1 MDNSLSFHQEL
12 FDETSCVDYLFDETS
27 SDYKQSKEPHHQYF
41 YKAIKD
47 SIENEDNEDIDIS
60 YSFNSVLDSVSRES
74 FLDGEN
80 TSIGQSKLQKYSR
93 TKELIDS
100 IIKKETKYI
109 CDSYYIPQK
118 EFSGVVDALNWQEG
132 KFSALMT
139 ETNTKEQ
146 ISVEFNIDDF
156 QWKSDIELLQI
167 GSQIVWLLGQDVN
180 IIKSKT
186 CGHSEQITNSYRL
199 FIRRMATLNKRRME
213 KAEENASYWTK
224 FFRECDTEDS
234 SEE

>member
-27 SDYKQSKEPHHQYF
+27 SDYKQSKEPLHQYF

-47 SIENEDNEDIDIS
+47 SIENEDNDIS
-60 YSFNSVLDSVSRES
+60 YSFYSVIDSVLGES
-74 FLDGEN
+74 FLDVEN
-80 TSIGQSKLQKYSR
+80 TMVGQSKLQKYSR
-93 TKELIDS
+93 TKKLIDS

-118 EFSGVVDALNWQEG
+118 EFSGVVDDLDWQEG
-132 KFSALMT
+132 KFWALMT
-139 ETNTKEQ
+139 ETNTQEQ

-156 QWKSDIELLQI
+156 QWKSDKELLQI

-180 IIKSKT
+180 IIESKT

-199 FIRRMATLNKRRME
+199 FIRRMATLNKRRKE
-213 KAEENASYWTK
+213 KTEENASYWTK
-224 FFRECDTEDS
+224 FFRGCDTEDS

>member
-27 SDYKQSKEPHHQYF
+27 SDYKQSKEPLHQYF

-47 SIENEDNEDIDIS
+47 SIENEDNEDNDIS
-60 YSFNSVLDSVSRES
+60 YSFNSVLDSVSGEL

-80 TSIGQSKLQKYSR
+80 TRVGQSRLQKYSR

-118 EFSGVVDALNWQEG
+118 EFSGVVDDLNWQEG
-132 KFSALMT
+132 KFWALMT
-139 ETNTKEQ
+139 ETNTQEQ

-156 QWKSDIELLQI
+156 QWKSDKELLRI

-180 IIKSKT
+180 IY
-186 CGHSEQITNSYRL
+186 GHSEQITNSYRL